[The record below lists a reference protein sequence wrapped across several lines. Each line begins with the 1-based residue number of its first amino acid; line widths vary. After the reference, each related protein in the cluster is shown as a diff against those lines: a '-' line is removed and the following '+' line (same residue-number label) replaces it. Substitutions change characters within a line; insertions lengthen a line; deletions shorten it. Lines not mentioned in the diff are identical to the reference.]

1 MMYDIIIAFA
11 LGILVG
17 VLARSLAFLMWGL

>member
-1 MMYDIIIAFA
+1 MIGLLIAFA

-17 VLARSLAFLMWGL
+17 AAIMALKIGVFD